1 MNQPAQLQPAK
12 TVCLVIANPKRAPQG
27 ARLVQGNLPT
37 TTGETSEIHSADDVV
52 LMAQGPGSEYF
63 HGVMD
68 NTEVFFGILRA
79 LGVDGNKDNNK

>member
-1 MNQPAQLQPAK
+1 M
-12 TVCLVIANPKRAPQG
+12 
-27 ARLVQGNLPT
+27 
-37 TTGETSEIHSADDVV
+37 

-79 LGVDGNKDNNK
+79 LGVDAPKGTPVVSCPSERGDGK